1 MDTVGIELKTP
12 LISINDLPEGTTH
25 VCIVVKHG
33 TSFIRCYNNHKK
45 IASILYNEETK
56 SYIPTPKIDFSE
68 EGISYDELL
77 DMGVNKEELDSLLN
91 ENI

>member
-25 VCIVVKHG
+25 ACIVVKHG
-33 TSFIRCYNNHKK
+33 TSFIRCYNDHKK

-56 SYIPTPKIDFSE
+56 SYTPTPKIDFSE